1 MIKSKSE
8 LRFYIKA
15 DRIMNGLPEVSN
27 FKEYIKNALIGG
39 VKLLIILLALERHL
53 FIDTDLGLFSR

>member
-39 VKLLIILLALERHL
+39 ELLIILLALERHL
-53 FIDTDLGLFSR
+53 FIDTDLGLFSQ